1 MIDENDTQYEY
12 YSLYFKQII
21 DILNK
26 SSMEELK
33 EILKILNNKKEIN
46 KNEVC
51 SKVWKG
57 EFWTV

>member
-51 SKVWKG
+51 SKV
-57 EFWTV
+57 